1 MVGASH
7 SSGFT
12 RFSAPHAHLVFV
24 LLALVALL
32 AGGGEAHAQVST
44 IDARLSARTIRTS
57 ETVTLTIEATGDV
70 HRIGA
75 PESDDFTVI
84 GRQSQTS
91 VSFINGQ
98 MSRQLRMDFVL
109 APRRAGTLNTG
120 TVSVYRNNGGSESV
134 SGIDIVVTPGHGNTP
149 AQSRSPAAPGAGQL
163 PANTGT
169 LAPPSPN
176 VTPTFPPLPPPHTSG
191 QSGAGG
197 QGSASQGAQIQGTNS
212 TPMYAPHNS
221 DGNSRPQI
229 PGPLSPGMLPVNSAD
244 GAEDLPIILTYVS
257 AEEIVVGEPFVVD
270 YIYLAPM
277 WGSGF
282 NAVDLSE
289 PAFRNAWFRDVS
301 QWRGNQRRRLG
312 QQRINAQP
320 WDAQL
325 LRSYTVVPLRD
336 GEFEIPAMSVNVE
349 ARSLAANREYEIES
363 ESGTIRV
370 RPIPQEGKPAGVA
383 NNLGRFVIEAGLDQQ
398 QARVG
403 DTVEARYTLR
413 GFGIPAMMSLP
424 ALPALE
430 GAQLLEP
437 EDTETTEIDPESGLP
452 IFSLTRRF
460 RMQAQQEGVL
470 TIPAYEVHYY
480 DPWTAGWQSVGAGEQ
495 TVLIEGVNTEAID
508 LQSQEEEPEGED
520 WMDQLPQPEPARSSI
535 AWTAKLRQRGEP
547 WLGSPLVWALL
558 CAPLLLVAS
567 VGFGRRTLQRR
578 RATSA
583 ARARENAGR
592 DALRGLNKS
601 AYTGPESFTAL
612 SQKLRRFVSIRT
624 GEPAMGATYAEFEA
638 LAGRNWAQHEAE
650 ELSELLS
657 TIEEKRFAGASEAD
671 FEELRQRLI
680 RWIEREEQDAS

>member
-7 SSGFT
+7 TSFST
-12 RFSAPHAHLVFV
+12 RSAAAPAPLALT

-32 AGGGEAHAQVST
+32 VGAGEAYAQVST

-98 MSRQLRMDFVL
+98 MSRRLRMDFVL

-120 TVSVYRNNGGSESV
+120 TVAVYRNTGESETV

-149 AQSRSPAAPGAGQL
+149 AQSRSPAAGPPAANAGT
-163 PANTGT
+163 PT
-169 LAPPSPN
+169 PPSPN
-176 VTPTFPPLPPPHTSG
+176 VTPTFPPLPPPHSAG
-191 QSGAGG
+191 QSGASA
-197 QGSASQGAQIQGTNS
+197 QGMSARAPSS
-212 TPMYAPHNS
+212 TPMYAPHRS
-221 DGNSRPQI
+221 EGNSRPQI
-229 PGPLSPGMLPVNSAD
+229 PAPLSPGMLPVNSAE

-257 AEEIVVGEPFVVD
+257 AEELVVGEPFIVD

-325 LRSYTVVPLRD
+325 LRSYTVVPLRE
-336 GEFEIPAMSVNVE
+336 GEFEIPSMSVNVE
-349 ARSLAANREYEIES
+349 ARSLAANRAHEIES
-363 ESGTIRV
+363 DSGTIRV
-370 RPIPQEGKPAGVA
+370 RPIPEEGKPAGTP
-383 NNLGRFVIEAGLDQQ
+383 NNIGRFVIESGLDEQE
-398 QARVG
+398 ARVG

-424 ALPALE
+424 ALPAID
-430 GAQLLEP
+430 GAQLLAP
-437 EDTETTEIDPESGLP
+437 EDTEVTEIDPESGLP
-452 IFSLTRRF
+452 IFAITRRF

-470 TIPAYEVHYY
+470 TIPAYEVNYY
-480 DPWTAGWQSVGAGEQ
+480 DPWTASWQNVRADEQ

-508 LQSQEEEPEGED
+508 LQSQEQKDEGED
-520 WMDQLPQPEPARSSI
+520 WMGQLPPPEPARSSI
-535 AWTAKLRQRGEP
+535 AWTASLRQRGEP

-558 CAPLLLVAS
+558 CAPIVLVA
-567 VGFGRRTLQRR
+567 GAGIGKRTLKKRR
-578 RATSA
+578 ETSA
-583 ARARENAGR
+583 DRARENAGR
-592 DALRGLNKS
+592 DALRGLRKLS
-601 AYTGPESFTAL
+601 YSGPASFTAL
-612 SQKLRRFVSIRT
+612 SQTLRRFVSIRT
-624 GEPAMGATYAEFEA
+624 GEKAMGATHAEFEA
-638 LAGRNWAQHEAE
+638 LASRNWAQEEAE
-650 ELSELLS
+650 PLCELLE
-657 TIEEKRFAGASEAD
+657 TLEEKRFAGASEAD
-671 FEELRQRLI
+671 FQELRQRLI
-680 RWIEREEQDAS
+680 RWIEGEAEAS